1 LFHLVGYLYYWQ
13 MGFNS
18 VFKGLSTRY
27 NKRLF
32 ILLFPYNLVRLK
44 TMYVILD
51 DSVYAIGR
59 PQAFSQILTSLLT
72 AFVYAIFF

>member
-1 LFHLVGYLYYWQ
+1 